1 MHKTLVTVQRRL
13 IQHEYRLR
21 PALLTSSQ
29 GLLGPVAL
37 ERPPEPVST
46 ESRVPCLQEEQ
57 PRLAVDQIPEIVVQH
72 RLRDRTETRTGT
84 QPQQASHAVKESK
97 SRSLRKPITQ
107 PQKPSHAASASQSHS
122 LSKLVTQPQKASHA
136 APESQSCSLR
146 KLVLALP
153 SVCKATDPLQQG
165 H

>member
-1 MHKTLVTVQRRL
+1 MLVTVQRRL

-72 RLRDRTETRTGT
+72 RLRDRTEIRTGT
-84 QPQQASHAVKESK
+84 QPQQASHAASETQ
-97 SRSLRKPITQ
+97 SR
-107 PQKPSHAASASQSHS
+107 S
-122 LSKLVTQPQKASHA
+122 LSKLVTRPKKASHA
-136 APESQSCSLR
+136 ASES
-146 KLVLALP
+146 
-153 SVCKATDPLQQG
+153 
-165 H
+165 